1 MTVSA
6 YLEGLF
12 LRRFAYSAIASL
24 TPFPKIFSFNH
35 IENCHNVTYNY
46 KLKGGRWLVKQLI
59 DDLSL
64 SK

>member
-1 MTVSA
+1 MTLSA

-12 LRRFAYSAIASL
+12 LRRFAYNLIAHL
-24 TPFPKIFSFNH
+24 TPFSKIFSFNH
-35 IENCHNVTYNY
+35 IENCHNVTYN

-59 DDLSL
+59 DGLSL